1 MNSVEFFKY
10 ITMPLT
16 IEEMTMLYKAY
27 NIQYDK
33 CCLFSDF
40 IFSLNF
46 YIVDTFLGDDVIN
59 DESDKKNHYNWCFNR
74 VLSDFKEEGIE
85 FSYNDDLN
93 YYFYNFYFELF
104 YNDIDKEN
112 SLEKLNKLPN
122 YSFDYRKIK
131 SRSDLDVLVELYKLF
146 DKSLQNKIK
155 T

>member
-1 MNSVEFFKY
+1 MNTVEFFKY
-10 ITMPLT
+10 ITTPLT

-33 CCLFSDF
+33 CCLFYDF
-40 IFSLNF
+40 ISSLNF

-59 DESDKKNHYNWCFNR
+59 EDEDKKNHYNWCFNK
-74 VLSDFKEEGIE
+74 VLTDFKEEGIH
-85 FSYNDDLN
+85 FTYNDDLN

-104 YNDIDKEN
+104 YNDLEKEN
-112 SLEKLNKLPN
+112 PLEKLNKLPK

-131 SRSDLDVLVELYKLF
+131 TRSDLDVLIELYKLF
-146 DKSLQNKIK
+146 DKSLKNKIK